1 MLDPTAFHP
10 PCCDFEKF
18 SVVAEIKEVLNENK
32 CGIGNKGDGV
42 PSKSWFEKLFSIQ
55 QVIVSNCMYLRIN

>member
-1 MLDPTAFHP
+1 M
-10 PCCDFEKF
+10 
-18 SVVAEIKEVLNENK
+18 VAEIKEVLNENK